1 MHTIQYACTYVHGA
15 YIKVFACK
23 NVQVK
28 IEFRARQKL
37 NASKDGEMNVFTMS
51 IVKSILCSAHINISI
66 RIFMLITWQRTYSPV
81 TMLMEIPN
89 LSAAVKLNINIKCN
103 PNPLIG
109 CHTIALLLKRSI
121 EEKKSNDRNMWNR
134 IRVRK
139 KRGERTQNRA
149 FTMQN
154 MNIIFYYYRILLSPW
169 LHVNKMKNST

>member
-1 MHTIQYACTYVHGA
+1 MHGA

-109 CHTIALLLKRSI
+109 CHTIALLLKRSFG
-121 EEKKSNDRNMWNR
+121 
-134 IRVRK
+134 RK
-139 KRGERTQNRA
+139 KVQRSQYVK
-149 FTMQN
+149 QD
-154 MNIIFYYYRILLSPW
+154 S
-169 LHVNKMKNST
+169 SS

>member
-1 MHTIQYACTYVHGA
+1 MHGA

-109 CHTIALLLKRSI
+109 CHTIALLLKRSFCR
-121 EEKKSNDRNMWNR
+121 KKSPT
-134 IRVRK
+134 IATCGTGFEFVK
-139 KRGERTQNRA
+139 KEVNAHKTERSRCKTWTS
-149 FTMQN
+149 FF
-154 MNIIFYYYRILLSPW
+154 IITGFCYRPGCMLIKWKTVLNYIL
-169 LHVNKMKNST
+169 

>member
-1 MHTIQYACTYVHGA
+1 MHGA
-15 YIKVFACK
+15 YIKVCACK

-37 NASKDGEMNVFTMS
+37 NAGKDGEMNVSTMS

-66 RIFMLITWQRTYSPV
+66 RIFMLITRQRTYSPV

-109 CHTIALLLKRSI
+109 CHTIALLLKRSFCR
-121 EEKKSNDRNMWNR
+121 KKSPT
-134 IRVRK
+134 IATCETGFEFV
-139 KRGERTQNRA
+139 KRGERTPNRA

-154 MNIIFYYYRILLSPW
+154 MSIIFYYYRILLSPW